1 MISHPN
7 PSKAR
12 IFLKTFLCTV
22 LLFSVLTIFV
32 TYSFST
38 LFTDLSVKRAKEE
51 MSRAEATVIKIL
63 ERGSLEQTASFLQT
77 YASTSETDITVFLK
91 NARIKYS
98 YRGIVEAPAMEF
110 SQEAMDDSA
119 LMVREKE
126 IEGKD
131 GPVRLYLMKN
141 MAPIHD
147 AKQAMKELK
156 PLILMTAAIASVLFA
171 FISSYFLTNPV
182 YQLLLELR
190 HETDRRISLETNRSH
205 FFRSAAHELKT
216 PLARLRIM
224 IESMHYGIGKYKDRE
239 KYFPVCEEIIDEM
252 TLLVEQTLKNS
263 AEIDPEEKNEL
274 RQLIENIAAK
284 YRDFLLRRRLRLQIS
299 APEKVI
305 VAIGKNDF
313 EMLFS
318 NLLANA
324 VNYSDEG
331 GEITVSLLPETLSIE
346 NSCVPLSDEEAAR
359 VMQLFERGA
368 NTDTAIRGTGTGL
381 YLSEQILKKYQAEY
395 SFRGLAHSMLF
406 TIRWKR

>member
-1 MISHPN
+1 
-7 PSKAR
+7 
-12 IFLKTFLCTV
+12 
-22 LLFSVLTIFV
+22 
-32 TYSFST
+32 
-38 LFTDLSVKRAKEE
+38 
-51 MSRAEATVIKIL
+51 
-63 ERGSLEQTASFLQT
+63 
-77 YASTSETDITVFLK
+77 
-91 NARIKYS
+91 
-98 YRGIVEAPAMEF
+98 
-110 SQEAMDDSA
+110 
-119 LMVREKE
+119 
-126 IEGKD
+126 
-131 GPVRLYLMKN
+131 
-141 MAPIHD
+141 
-147 AKQAMKELK
+147 MKELK